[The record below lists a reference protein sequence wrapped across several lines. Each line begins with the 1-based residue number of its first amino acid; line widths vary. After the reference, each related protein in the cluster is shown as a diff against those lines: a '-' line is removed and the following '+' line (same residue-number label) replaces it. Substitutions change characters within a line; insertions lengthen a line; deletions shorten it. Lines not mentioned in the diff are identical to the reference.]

1 MDKIKDKNTDNS
13 FFWLRDKLFSSPLER
28 ASLYLGIAKNL
39 FIFSAFLYFS
49 VFLMTI
55 SGMLVG
61 YTAMLTYFLYPV
73 FVFSCIVLI
82 YNIIS
87 YAIVIYLE
95 KYLFLRYI
103 IFLFCSLA
111 FLYVVGSY
119 LWIST
124 FLSSINIHFEISDP
138 LMEYYNIFVGHLNSL
153 LIILWI
159 K

>member
-1 MDKIKDKNTDNS
+1 
-13 FFWLRDKLFSSPLER
+13 
-28 ASLYLGIAKNL
+28 
-39 FIFSAFLYFS
+39 
-49 VFLMTI
+49 MTI

-103 IFLFCSLA
+103 IFLFCSLV

-119 LWIST
+119 L
-124 FLSSINIHFEISDP
+124 
-138 LMEYYNIFVGHLNSL
+138 
-153 LIILWI
+153 
-159 K
+159 